1 MRDAAWILRNTELLR
16 EAQQYEGFV
25 RAVAEQHLL
34 RQWETYSDAVRVLAQ
49 AQPSAATAAQV
60 DETETDMVA
69 ALGPLAKEIGT
80 VRSAMVDHEVSQ
92 LRSATNAL
100 QIQFGELPGILPTA
114 GDLNA
119 DSGHAPGEERD
130 R

>member
-69 ALGPLAKEIGT
+69 ALGPSPRK
-80 VRSAMVDHEVSQ
+80 
-92 LRSATNAL
+92 
-100 QIQFGELPGILPTA
+100 
-114 GDLNA
+114 
-119 DSGHAPGEERD
+119 
-130 R
+130 